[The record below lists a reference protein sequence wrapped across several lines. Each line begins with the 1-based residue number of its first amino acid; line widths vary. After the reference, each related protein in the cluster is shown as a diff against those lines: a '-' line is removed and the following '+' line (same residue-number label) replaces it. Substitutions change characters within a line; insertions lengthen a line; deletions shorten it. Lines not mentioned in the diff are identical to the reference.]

1 MRPHPVRR
9 ILTALAVI
17 PLAALVGCSG
27 GSCGCTPAPPVG
39 SVSLSLAGG
48 VAEGVQAFTVAITKI
63 EALGP
68 GGWVE
73 GSRVRTIADL
83 AALGSSVQPMG
94 GLSLPP
100 GNYSALRF
108 TFEAPAS
115 ARLADGSTV
124 AVAVPVPLATV
135 PVTFSAGDLAAVDLA
150 VLLDPG
156 RSLQARNGGEVL
168 RPNLRAVDRRRAGS
182 LSGRLTESNG
192 QPVAG
197 AVVSVQWFEAFGEPR
212 LLRRALTKAD
222 GTYTLDLLPY
232 GVAQHLV
239 SWTTAGVRAFEPR
252 ATAAFTP
259 SAAQPTFTADL
270 VVPPRIDT
278 AAVSGAL
285 TPVAATDQADEVE
298 LTYGPIQAGTEA
310 TLFIVGTRIASVQAA
325 ETYAFGPFPQGS
337 TYQLRVRRRTWAADG
352 ATTVVSRYGDD
363 LGFLTGITNVVDFQ
377 F

>member
-1 MRPHPVRR
+1 MRTPPVRR
-9 ILTALAVI
+9 IPLALAVL
-17 PLAALVGCSG
+17 PLAALLGCSG
-27 GSCGCTPAPPVG
+27 GSCACTPAPPAG

-48 VAEGVQAFTVAITKI
+48 VAEGLQGFTVAITKV
-63 EALGP
+63 EALGS

-73 GSRVRTIADL
+73 GSRARTAVDL
-83 AALGSSVQPMG
+83 AALGSSVQALG
-94 GLSLPP
+94 ALSLPP
-100 GNYSALRF
+100 GTFSALRF

-115 ARLADGSTV
+115 ARLADGSAV
-124 AVAVPVPLATV
+124 AVAVPVPLAIV
-135 PVTFSAGDLAAVDLA
+135 PVAFSVGDLAAVDLA

-156 RSLQARNGGEVL
+156 RSLQVRNGGQVL
-168 RPNLRAVDRRRAGS
+168 RPDLRAVDRRRAGS

-192 QPVAG
+192 QPLAG

-212 LLRRALTKAD
+212 ILRRALTKAD
-222 GTYTLDLLPY
+222 GAYTLDLLPY

-239 SWTTAGVRAFEPR
+239 SWTTAGARAFEPR

-259 SAAQPTFTADL
+259 SAAQPSFTADL
-270 VVPPRIDT
+270 VVPPRVDT
-278 AAVSGAL
+278 AGVSGAL
-285 TPVAATDQADEVE
+285 TPVAAADQSDEVE
-298 LTYGPIQAGTEA
+298 LTYGPIQAGAEA
-310 TLFIVGTRIASVQAA
+310 TLFIVGTRTASVQTA

-352 ATTVVSRYGDD
+352 AATVTSRYGDD